1 MRCFYHPDREAVGL
15 CKNCQK
21 ALCAESAIDVGDGLS
36 CPGRCELRVERRNA
50 SLGRADEMAAGWDS
64 FMGAGMLVVGS
75 IFVALGLWFST
86 DDLWSGALFACLGLA
101 FLATPAREFSAR
113 SRRRAI

>member
-64 FMGAGMLVVGS
+64 FMGAGS